1 MTARPATGP
10 RERLAGRLVLRGEP
24 GYEPA
29 RVGRV
34 FNARRPDRFPAAV
47 LRAAD
52 EDDVIAGVRLA
63 AERGWTVSVRSG
75 GHSWAV
81 WSLRDDALLIDLG
94 EMRDLAYDP
103 ATGVV
108 SACPAVQG
116 GLELAPFLAE
126 RGRAFPGG
134 HCATVGLGGFL
145 LQGGQGWDSRAR
157 GWACQSVVG
166 LDVVTADGR
175 LVRADAGQNRDLL
188 WAARGAGPGFPGVIT
203 RFRLQTYPAP
213 RAMWHDTWTIR
224 LGDAVELLGW
234 LHDVL
239 PGLDRRVEPVV
250 AATRLPDVP
259 LHDGTARPDGTV
271 LLLHTTVMADSDAA
285 ALALLAPLQDGPLA
299 GRELGHVQGPTSV
312 LEENAAQTAQNPEGH
327 RYAVDC
333 TWTDAPAAVLA
344 PMLEQLWSEL
354 DTEHSFSI
362 WYGWAPPKGSAGS
375 GGDDP
380 AEPPRRP
387 DMAFS
392 VEANVYVATYA
403 IYADPADDARYS
415 GWVHRRTAE
424 LAGAC
429 GAGVYLGDTDFT
441 RRQDRFMSDGAYRR
455 LAAIRAERD
464 PGGRFASYLTCDPAG
479 LNVHG

>member
-1 MTARPATGP
+1 
-10 RERLAGRLVLRGEP
+10 
-24 GYEPA
+24 
-29 RVGRV
+29 
-34 FNARRPDRFPAAV
+34 
-47 LRAAD
+47 
-52 EDDVIAGVRLA
+52 
-63 AERGWTVSVRSG
+63 
-75 GHSWAV
+75 
-81 WSLRDDALLIDLG
+81 
-94 EMRDLAYDP
+94 
-103 ATGVV
+103 
-108 SACPAVQG
+108 VQG

-126 RGRAFPGG
+126 RGRVPGG

-166 LDVVTADGR
+166 LDVVTADAT

-224 LGDAVELLGW
+224 LDDTVKLLGW

-259 LHDGTARPDGTV
+259 LYDGADRPDGTV
-271 LLLHTTVMADSDAA
+271 LLLHTTVMADSDAE

-299 GRELGHVQGPTSV
+299 GRELGHVQGRTSV

-333 TWTDAPAAVLA
+333 TWTDASAAVLA
-344 PMLEQLWSEL
+344 PMLQALWSEL

-362 WYGWAPPKGSAGS
+362 WYGWAPPKES
-375 GGDDP
+375 
-380 AEPPRRP
+380 RP

-403 IYADPADDARYS
+403 IYTDPADDARYS
-415 GWVHRRTAE
+415 GWVHRRTANWPPP
-424 LAGAC
+424 
-429 GAGVYLGDTDFT
+429 
-441 RRQDRFMSDGAYRR
+441 
-455 LAAIRAERD
+455 AAPASTWATPTS
-464 PGGRFASYLTCDPAG
+464 PGGRTGSCPTTRTAAWPRSGPNATQAAASLYLTSDADG

>member
-1 MTARPATGP
+1 M
-10 RERLAGRLVLRGEP
+10 LL
-24 GYEPA
+24 
-29 RVGRV
+29 
-34 FNARRPDRFPAAV
+34 
-47 LRAAD
+47 AAD
-52 EDDVIAGVRLA
+52 ENDVIAGVRLA

-75 GHSWAV
+75 GHSWAA

-94 EMRDLAYDP
+94 AMRDMAYEP

-108 SACPAVQG
+108 SARPAVQG

-166 LDVVTADGR
+166 LDVVTADGT
-175 LVRADAGQNRDLL
+175 LVRADAGQNSDLL

-224 LGDAVELLGW
+224 LDDTVELLGW

-259 LHDGTARPDGTV
+259 LYDGADRPDGTV
-271 LLLHTTVMADSDAA
+271 LLLHTTVMADSDAE

-299 GRELGHVQGPTSV
+299 GRELGHVQGRTSV
-312 LEENAAQTAQNPEGH
+312 LEENAGADGAEPRGPPVRRRLHLDRRAGRRPGPDAAGAVERAGH
-327 RYAVDC
+327 RALVLDLVRVGAAVD
-333 TWTDAPAAVLA
+333 
-344 PMLEQLWSEL
+344 S
-354 DTEHSFSI
+354 
-362 WYGWAPPKGSAGS
+362 
-375 GGDDP
+375 
-380 AEPPRRP
+380 RP

-403 IYADPADDARYS
+403 IYTDPADDARYA

-424 LAGAC
+424 LAAAC
-429 GAGVYLGDTDFT
+429 GTGVYLGDTDFT
-441 RRQDRFMSDGAYRR
+441 RRQDRFMSDDAYRR

-464 PGGRFASYLTCDPAG
+464 PGGRFASYLTSDPAG